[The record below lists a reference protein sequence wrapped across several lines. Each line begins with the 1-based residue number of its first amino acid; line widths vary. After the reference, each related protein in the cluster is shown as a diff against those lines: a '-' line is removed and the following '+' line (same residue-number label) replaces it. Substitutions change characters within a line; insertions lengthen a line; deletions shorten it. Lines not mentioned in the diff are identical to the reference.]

1 MRNPCAS
8 CLPSVG
14 SKSPSREHA
23 STSGDCAVP
32 TTRDKR
38 LPVWGQRAGAGPEVG
53 MVSREQS
60 EPGRESGRDPE
71 GVHSSRSHGASFYR
85 QHWLE
90 VPGKISVCLHWSHPL
105 LLAERMLGF
114 DALCCIISN
123 GLLMFCRL
131 FVYPWININRV

>member
-1 MRNPCAS
+1 
-8 CLPSVG
+8 
-14 SKSPSREHA
+14 
-23 STSGDCAVP
+23 
-32 TTRDKR
+32 
-38 LPVWGQRAGAGPEVG
+38 
-53 MVSREQS
+53 MVSKEQS

-71 GVHSSRSHGASFYR
+71 GVNSSRSHGAPFYR

-105 LLAERMLGF
+105 LLAERTTLGF
-114 DALCCIISN
+114 DALRCIISN